1 VDRDLQIEASEQNG
15 PGGYVDVCA
24 CGSDLFLKLFLGALD
39 YRT

>member
-1 VDRDLQIEASEQNG
+1 MARRPPSKVVLLFRAST
-15 PGGYVDVCA
+15 Y